1 MITGH
6 LSSRQVSRVIY
17 GAIIGLALVVAL
29 QAHPPPTGA
38 VIATLLGTAV
48 AVALAEVYSELV
60 GFETVRR
67 RHVTSAERESLTA
80 DAAAVAIGVGFPSVF
95 FLLALVGV
103 LDDEAAFT
111 IARWSGLGVLGL
123 YGFAGAR
130 LTGSNFLGAL
140 LKGGGVA
147 LIGAALIGLKALVH

>member
-1 MITGH
+1 VIARH
-6 LSSRQVSRVIY
+6 LSSQQVSRVIY

-29 QAHPPPTGA
+29 QAHPPPPGA
-38 VIATLLGTAV
+38 VIASLLGTAV

-67 RHVTSAERESLTA
+67 RQATAAERESLAA
-80 DAAAVAIGVGFPSVF
+80 DAAAVAIGIGFPSLF
-95 FLLALVGV
+95 FLLAVLGV
-103 LDDEAAFT
+103 LGDDSAFAL
-111 IARWSGLGVLGL
+111 ARWTGLGLLGL

-130 LTGSNFLGAL
+130 LTGSRLPGAL
-140 LKGGGVA
+140 IKGAGVA

>member
-111 IARWSGLGVLGL
+111 IARWSGLGLLGL